1 MDVDGSGL
9 VTKFREKPRL
19 DGWVN
24 IGFFIFEPAVL
35 SYLDDECVLE
45 QAPLA
50 RLASEGNLS
59 AFRHEGFWQPMD
71 TFRELTI
78 LNGLWN
84 AGDAPWKMW

>member
-1 MDVDGSGL
+1 MDVDGTGR

-24 IGFFIFEPAVL
+24 IGFFIFEPGVL
-35 SYLDDECVLE
+35 QYLDEECVLE

-50 RLASEGNLS
+50 SLASEGQLS
-59 AFRHEGFWQPMD
+59 AYRHEGFWQPMD

-78 LNGLWN
+78 LNGLWRT
-84 AGDAPWKMW
+84 GQAPWKVW